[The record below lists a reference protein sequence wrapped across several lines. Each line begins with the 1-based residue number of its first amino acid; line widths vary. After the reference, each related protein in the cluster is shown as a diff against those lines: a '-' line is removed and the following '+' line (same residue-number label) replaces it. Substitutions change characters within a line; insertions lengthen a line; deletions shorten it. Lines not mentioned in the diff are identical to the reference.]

1 MTSQVIVHP
10 DKATLAAAIAA
21 RLVTAITDAQ
31 AQHGEAHVV
40 LTGGSMGNALIEAL
54 VDSPAAPAVS
64 WELVHL
70 WWGDERYVDRESSD
84 RNATQAR
91 EAGLGRM
98 DALGLDPEH
107 VHEMPAID
115 DPEGD
120 DIGAAAERYA
130 AELARVAGTS
140 DRGGEGAP
148 TFDVV
153 MLGVGPD
160 AHVASLFPGKDT
172 LDVTDRTVV
181 PESDSPKPPP
191 ARLSLTLPVLCSAD
205 EVWLLVAGGDKA
217 QAVAAATGGA
227 DVHEAPAAGV
237 TGRRRTLWLVD
248 EAAAADL
255 P

>member
-70 WWGDERYVDRESSD
+70 WWGDERYVDRESAD

-115 DPEGD
+115 YPEGD

-130 AELARVAGTS
+130 A
-140 DRGGEGAP
+140 
-148 TFDVV
+148 
-153 MLGVGPD
+153 
-160 AHVASLFPGKDT
+160 
-172 LDVTDRTVV
+172 
-181 PESDSPKPPP
+181 
-191 ARLSLTLPVLCSAD
+191 
-205 EVWLLVAGGDKA
+205 
-217 QAVAAATGGA
+217 
-227 DVHEAPAAGV
+227 
-237 TGRRRTLWLVD
+237 
-248 EAAAADL
+248 
-255 P
+255 